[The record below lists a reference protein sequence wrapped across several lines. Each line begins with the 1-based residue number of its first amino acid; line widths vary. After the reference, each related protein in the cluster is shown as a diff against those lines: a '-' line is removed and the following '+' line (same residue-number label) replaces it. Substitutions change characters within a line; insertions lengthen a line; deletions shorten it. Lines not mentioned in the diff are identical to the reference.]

1 MTTATKLLIGL
12 AAALLTGWIWHAPL
26 GRGAELVA
34 DLEAR
39 ARIAVAQAELPG
51 IEVRLSRD
59 PLSRSATLSGP
70 ANDLQREGL
79 GSQKG
84 VSDYVRE
91 VEGISAVRWADQ
103 SGGGR
108 GLPLIAETLLLNALA
123 FLVGF
128 GLGRLL
134 LGRRRRQSFLD

>member
-1 MTTATKLLIGL
+1 MPTLAKFLIGL
-12 AAALLTGWIWHAPL
+12 ALALAAGWAWHGPFGQ
-26 GRGAELVA
+26 GRMLVA
-34 DLEAR
+34 DLETR
-39 ARIAVAQAELPG
+39 ARVAAAQAELPG
-51 IEVRLSRD
+51 IEVRLPRD
-59 PLSRSATLSGP
+59 PLSRLATLSGP
-70 ANDLQREGL
+70 ANDLQREGM

-91 VEGISAVRWADQ
+91 VDGISGVRWADEPD
-103 SGGGR
+103 GGVV
-108 GLPLIAETLLLNALA
+108 LPLLVETLILNALG